1 MRIVNDRARLSHLF
15 GHGPSPFSE
24 TQQWAIIAFSG
35 TKRTPTRLFGL
46 SESIDDPVRPAADG
60 GVEDQPRMVIL
71 RVAQQIRLAVEDEA
85 RPFEVGAKHGGIDRS
100 DEHTSELQSL
110 MRISYAVFCLKKK

>member
-46 SESIDDPVRPAADG
+46 SEPIDDPVRPAAAG
-60 GVEDQPRMVIL
+60 GVEDQPRMVIP
-71 RVAQQIRLAVEDEA
+71 RVAQQIRLDVEADA
-85 RPFEVGAKHGGIDRS
+85 RPFEIRSEDLRVGKESVSTCRYRWSRLYKTTNSHN
-100 DEHTSELQSL
+100 
-110 MRISYAVFCLKKK
+110 

>member
-46 SESIDDPVRPAADG
+46 SEPIDDPVRPAADG

-71 RVAQQIRLAVEDEA
+71 WVAQPIRLADAGQA
-85 RPFEVGAKHGGIDRS
+85 RPVAVGEQPVGLAAIDR
-100 DEHTSELQSL
+100 QSHVEGQ
-110 MRISYAVFCLKKK
+110 RV